1 MIWYGM
7 VWITKS
13 RERKMKTEKLR
24 FESCPFIHTDRFN
37 IGYNINHINLPLKL
51 LFAFKKSYFL
61 TLKNVTFLYLEI
73 FLN

>member
-1 MIWYGM
+1 M

-24 FESCPFIHTDRFN
+24 FESCPFIYTDRFN

-51 LFAFKKSYFL
+51 LFAFKKLKLF
-61 TLKNVTFLYLEI
+61 TLKIHFLIY
-73 FLN
+73 F

>member
-1 MIWYGM
+1 M

-24 FESCPFIHTDRFN
+24 FESCPFIYTDRFN
-37 IGYNINHINLPLKL
+37 IGYNINHINLLLIL

-61 TLKNVTFLYLEI
+61 P
-73 FLN
+73 